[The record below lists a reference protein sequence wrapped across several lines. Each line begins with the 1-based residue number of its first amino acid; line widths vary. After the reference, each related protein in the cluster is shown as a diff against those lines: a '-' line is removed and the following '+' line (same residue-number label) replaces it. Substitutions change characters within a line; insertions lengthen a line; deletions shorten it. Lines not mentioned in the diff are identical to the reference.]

1 MKKREM
7 KNKIAEKIVYVAR
20 ETAYRTAGK
29 SFPSGV
35 HEIEPPAEIL
45 YRRKRIQ

>member
-1 MKKREM
+1 MK
-7 KNKIAEKIVYVAR
+7 EKIVR
-20 ETAYRTAGK
+20 EIVKIAKRTAYRTAGK